1 MEIFMKKRHKILLAD
16 DIELFL
22 EMEKNLLQRDDLD
35 LIISRGGEK
44 ALEMIKQHSPQVAF
58 LGLQMSDM
66 SGVECCRK
74 VKANE
79 TTSGT
84 AVVLMLP
91 AGQPEQAEL
100 CRQAGCDEVLF
111 KPIKH
116 DEFLATV
123 RRFVP
128 LDVRSGKRLKAQL
141 RVSYGAEPQKVLADY
156 SVDLSTGGLYLKTE
170 QPLEVDVN
178 LTLRFSLPDLQRLV
192 TCKARVAWVNDKEA
206 PRKPE
211 FPPGMGVQFVDMS
224 LEDVKSIRRFLEYNE
239 LEPSW

>member
-1 MEIFMKKRHKILLAD
+1 MEKTHKILLAD

-22 EMEKNLLQRDDLD
+22 EMEKHFLQREDLD

-44 ALEMIKQHSPQVAF
+44 ALEMIRQHSPQVAF
-58 LGLQMSDM
+58 LGFQMPDM
-66 SGVECCRK
+66 GGIECCRQ
-74 VKANE
+74 VKADAAI
-79 TTSGT
+79 SKT
-84 AVVLMLP
+84 AVVLMVA
-91 AGQPEQAEL
+91 AGQPELAEK
-100 CRQAGCDEVLF
+100 CREAGCDAVLF

-116 DEFLATV
+116 DEFLTTV
-123 RRFVP
+123 RRYVP

-141 RVSYGAEPQKVLADY
+141 RVSYGKEPQKVLSEY
-156 SVDLSTGGLYLKTE
+156 SVDLSTGGLYLKTDF
-170 QPLEVDVN
+170 PLNVDES
-178 LTLRFSLPDLQRLV
+178 LTLRLTLPDLQRMV
-192 TCKARVAWVNDKEA
+192 TCSARVAWVNDKES